1 MHIRTN
7 PVAATAYLRAFLLV
21 GLSGALAC
29 GRGSTGP
36 NGPPIGTETPVD
48 LQVGE
53 ALVVE
58 NTGQAILLSFAEASG
73 TREYQIVVQSASEV
87 DGANTTM
94 QVRGAIASASSTA
107 PVTST
112 GSAGGNLA
120 SRFPTPSFQL
130 SGVRQDSEREL
141 TLRRSARAALQRH
154 AAVPARGGRIG
165 GGFGLS
171 AVPPQQGDT
180 ILLALSVQPD
190 LTVSCTDTATVIT
203 AVVKRA
209 GQHVA
214 VVEDVQ
220 TSASAFVSADYDE
233 LAAAFDS
240 VIFATDTAYF
250 GGPADIDGNQRVIA
264 LFTPEVNKLNPRGS
278 STFIGGF
285 FIPSDLAASGPASG
299 GGGSS
304 ANGFCATSNEAEI
317 VYLLAPDPSGQF
329 SDAVDRD
336 EAIRT
341 GKAVTAHELQHLLSA
356 EQRVFNN
363 NANFNLLEEIWLAEG
378 LSHIAEEVVGLK
390 AAGLAPRGNIS
401 FATALSDIESFNAYQ
416 ITNYGRLRQH
426 FLNPNGTQT
435 IAAND
440 PGGFESLEM
449 RGFAWLFARWLGDRG
464 SFGQGTG
471 ILGGINEEQIYRDLS
486 SGGPNSLMGI
496 ANVER
501 AASRASVN
509 EDWAEMLSAYFMMP
523 AVDDA
528 GVGGIDA
535 EYLLLTWNL
544 TDIFFGLSNNAG
556 SAASFPEPFPLA
568 IDRRQ
573 FTNFVT
579 AFDLGASAAKYFA
592 LRATNATPAYTFQIL
607 GNNGSEIPSSA
618 RVQVTILR
626 TQ

>member
-1 MHIRTN
+1 MHILTS
-7 PVAATAYLRAFLLV
+7 PIAVTTFLRAFLLV
-21 GLSGALAC
+21 GMAGALAC
-29 GRGSTGP
+29 SRDSTGP

-73 TREYQIVVQSASEV
+73 AREYQIVVQSASEV

-94 QVRGAIASASSTA
+94 QVRGAIASAAVTA
-107 PVTST
+107 PVA
-112 GSAGGNLA
+112 SAGPVVGGIA
-120 SRFPTPSFQL
+120 GRVPTPSFGL
-130 SGVRQDSEREL
+130 SGVRQDAEREL

-154 AAVPARGGRIG
+154 AARPAPGGRIG

-180 ILLALSVQPD
+180 ILIALSVQPD

-209 GQHVA
+209 GQHIA

-220 TSASAFVSADYDE
+220 TAASAFGSADYDE

-285 FIPSDLAASGPASG
+285 FIPSDLAASGPGSG

-304 ANGFCATSNEAEI
+304 ANGFCSTSNEAEI

-329 SDAVDRD
+329 SDAIDRT

-363 NANFNLLEEIWLAEG
+363 NANFNQLEDIWLAEA

-401 FATALSDIESFNAYQ
+401 FSTALADVESFNAYH
-416 ITNYGRLRQH
+416 ITNFGRLRQH

-435 IAAND
+435 IAVND

-471 ILGGINEEQIYRDLS
+471 ILGGIDEERMYLDLS
-486 SGGPNSLMGI
+486 TGGPSSLVGI

-501 AASRASVN
+501 AASRASIN
-509 EDWAEMLSAYFMMP
+509 ENWAEMISAYFMMP

-544 TDIFFGLSNNAG
+544 TDVFFGLSTNSG
-556 SAASFPEPFPLA
+556 SAPSFPESFPLA

-579 AFDLGASAAKYFA
+579 AFDLASSAAKYFT
-592 LRATNATPAYTFQIL
+592 LNAPNAAPAYTFQIL
-607 GNNGSEIPSSA
+607 GNNGSEIPASA
-618 RVQVTILR
+618 RVQVTIVR
-626 TQ
+626 TE